1 MKTDDLIRT
10 LAADPPAR
18 GWPIPVLLGLAALS
32 GLAVSA
38 AIYFAAIGPR
48 EDIAA
53 AAQTLR
59 FLLKP
64 AETLLLAGLAALA
77 LLRLA
82 QPGAPWRRA
91 TMLIAIVPLVAAI
104 AVMAELIA
112 VPPAQWGAR
121 LIGDNM
127 SRCLTLIPLLAL
139 APLAAFLLA
148 LRKSAP
154 THPSLAGAASGLL
167 AGGLAATLYATH
179 CTDDSPL
186 FVTAWYSLAIAGVA
200 ALGALVGARWLRW

>member
-18 GWPIPVLLGLAALS
+18 GLSIPTMLALAALG
-32 GLAVSA
+32 GLAVSIG
-38 AIYFAAIGPR
+38 IYLAAIGPR

-53 AAQTLR
+53 AARTLR

-64 AETLLLAGLAALA
+64 AETLLLATLAALA
-77 LLRLA
+77 LLRLV

-91 TMLIAIVPLVAAI
+91 TLLIAVVPAVAAI
-104 AVMAELIA
+104 AVVAELIA
-112 VPPAQWGAR
+112 VPRAQWSER
-121 LIGDNM
+121 LIGDNI

-139 APLAAFLLA
+139 APLAAFILA
-148 LRKSAP
+148 LRQSAP
-154 THPSLAGAASGLL
+154 TNPSLAGAAAGLL

-186 FVTAWYSLAIAGVA
+186 FVAAWYSIAIAGVA
-200 ALGALVGARWLRW
+200 ALGALIGARWLRW

>member
-10 LAADPPAR
+10 LAADPPAH
-18 GWPIPVLLGLAALS
+18 GWSMPALLALAALA
-32 GLAVSA
+32 GLAVSVGL
-38 AIYFAAIGPR
+38 YFAAIGPR

-53 AAQTLR
+53 AAHSLR

-64 AETLLLAGLAALA
+64 AETLLLAMLAAPA

-82 QPGAPWRRA
+82 QPGAPWRQA
-91 TMLIAIVPLVAAI
+91 TLLIAVVPAVVAI
-104 AVMAELIA
+104 AVVAELIA
-112 VPPAQWGAR
+112 VPRVQWSER
-121 LIGDNM
+121 LIGDNI

-148 LRKSAP
+148 LRQSAP
-154 THPSLAGAASGLL
+154 TNPALAGAAAGLL

-186 FVTAWYSLAIAGVA
+186 FVAAWYSLAIAGVA
-200 ALGALVGARWLRW
+200 ALGALIGARWLRW